1 MNRHE
6 RRASSK
12 GAKQARV
19 NESVASCE
27 PEKLIS
33 VAVGLDQAGHPGMA
47 QIFRE
52 MAIGGFAAILNVQRG
67 EKFTQA
73 ELNAANRPTLVV
85 LGDDDYQSTGPDG
98 WRCSATV
105 ASWAACALIHASSD
119 NAESYQQ
126 AVIAARTMGRCVLI
140 ETDSAHAEAWGDI
153 FPDKPTLTILPT
165 NGAHPV
171 APAKESV
178 H

>member
-12 GAKQARV
+12 GAKQARAD
-19 NESVASCE
+19 ESIASCA

-33 VAVGLDQAGHPGMA
+33 VAIGLDQAGHPGMA

-52 MAIGGFAAILNVQRG
+52 MAIGGFAAILNVQRD

-73 ELNAANRPTLVV
+73 ELGAANRPTLVV

-105 ASWAACALIHASSD
+105 ASWAACAVIHASSA
-119 NAESYQQ
+119 NAETYQQ
-126 AVIAARTMGRCVLI
+126 AILAARTMGRCVLI
-140 ETDSAHAEAWGDI
+140 ETDSAHAEAWLDL
-153 FPDKPTLTILPT
+153 FPTKPTLTILPT
-165 NGAHPV
+165 NGAHPA
-171 APAKESV
+171 APPKGSI